1 MKREIPVWVAVVVIV
16 VVLVIIGV
24 IYWKTASPRGGYS
37 GPPLA
42 PEHPAAKMKGAPP
55 GAVP

>member
-1 MKREIPVWVAVVVIV
+1 MRREIPMWVAVVVIL
-16 VVLVIIGV
+16 VVLVIVGLV
-24 IYWKTASPRGGYS
+24 YWRAATPRGGYS

-42 PEHPAAKMKGAPP
+42 PQHPAAKMKGAP